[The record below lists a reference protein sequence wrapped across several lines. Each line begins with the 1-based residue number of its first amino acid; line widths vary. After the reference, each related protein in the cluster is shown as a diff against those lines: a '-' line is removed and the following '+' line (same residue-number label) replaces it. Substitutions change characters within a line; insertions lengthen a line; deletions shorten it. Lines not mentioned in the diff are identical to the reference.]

1 MNEATTTKGTTM
13 KVTNAIKKLEKAGYT
28 ITNSGMI
35 FVAARANSN
44 RVIEFIRN
52 GGSDEIAVIK
62 VRGSGEA
69 NDPMTDYYCGS
80 YANTITQAMRYA

>member
-1 MNEATTTKGTTM
+1 M
-13 KVTNAIKKLEKAGYT
+13 KITNAIKKLEKAGYSV
-28 ITNSGMI
+28 TNSGMI
-35 FVAARANSN
+35 FVASRENQS

-62 VRGSGEA
+62 VRGINDE

-80 YANTITQAMRYA
+80 YMDTITQAMRYA